1 MKKYILPLAL
11 LGAVSLSAFA
21 EPESVECSTNPSF
34 GTNSCEVCYTEK
46 FDATETPEGFTSNIT
61 SVKIPWK
68 HNGGELD
75 EIIYDNEQ
83 KFPEIV
89 STIKVTSKPEKKEEL
104 WKNHESLIWTPF
116 ADHKEVFIGDGE
128 ELGLYKLQDKAGI
141 TVTGKKADDT
151 IMFVTPLVV
160 RDFDAKTNEDS
171 DSTTRNI
178 CVMGKFTMKKAGA
191 ATTTPGPIAIPT
203 TTSEPSLLDTLADI
217 TTSDAL
223 DNALDS
229 LDTET
234 IDTDDTEAAETNI
247 ETDPILNAAGETIIT
262 ADQTAAET
270 GPALWI
276 SLLLAFAFASA
287 WNAWKKQKA

>member
-21 EPESVECSTNPSF
+21 EPASVECSTNPSF
-34 GTNSCEVCYTEK
+34 GTNSCEVCYTES
-46 FDATETPEGFTSNIT
+46 FEAMETPEGFTSNIT

-104 WKNHESLIWTPF
+104 WTNHESLIWTPF

-128 ELGLYKLQDKAGI
+128 EVGLYKLQDKAGI
-141 TVTGKKADDT
+141 TVTGKKTDDT

-171 DSTTRNI
+171 DPITRNI
-178 CVMGKFTMKKAGA
+178 CVMGKFTMKKAG
-191 ATTTPGPIAIPT
+191 TITTPGPLAPIPT

-217 TTSDAL
+217 TTSEAL
-223 DNALDS
+223 DTAAET

-234 IDTDDTEAAETNI
+234 AETNI
-247 ETDPILNAAGETIIT
+247 ETDPILNAAGTETVIT